1 MTTTYYLSLKKYV
14 SEGGNSSC
22 DLSSKSFDKSL
33 LDPHRRKS
41 TAHQLLLDNYLTKST
56 EEEPRKKSKEK
67 SREKDILL
75 KHEKK
80 KEMEWFKQ
88 YEME

>member
-33 LDPHRRKS
+33 LYPHRRKS

-67 SREKDILL
+67 SREKDIHH
-75 KHEKK
+75 KDANK
-80 KEMEWFKQ
+80 
-88 YEME
+88 